1 VGSWREGFGGVGAA
15 VFGAIAIVICCGGP
29 LLLVAIATTGVGTA
43 LAALGWGA
51 LGLAVALA
59 GVLAAP
65 WWWLR
70 RRSARER
77 ASRIAGEVTH
87 RV

>member
-1 VGSWREGFGGVGAA
+1 MSSSREEFGGVGAA
-15 VFGAIAIVICCGGP
+15 VVGAIAVMICCGGP
-29 LLLVAIATTGVGTA
+29 LLFVAIATTGVGTA

-59 GVLAAP
+59 GLVAGT

-70 RRSARER
+70 RRWARER
-77 ASRIAGEVTH
+77 VIASRG
-87 RV
+87 R

>member
-1 VGSWREGFGGVGAA
+1 MGSSREGFGGVGAA
-15 VFGAIAIVICCGGP
+15 GVGAIAIVICCGGP
-29 LLLVAIATTGVGTA
+29 LLFVAIATTGLGTA

-59 GVLAAP
+59 GFAAAA

-77 ASRIAGEVTH
+77 AT
-87 RV
+87 RVAVGDHDV

>member
-1 VGSWREGFGGVGAA
+1 MGSSREGVGGVGAA
-15 VFGAIAIVICCGGP
+15 VVGAIAIAICCGGP
-29 LLLVAIATTGVGTA
+29 LLFLAIATTGVGTA

-51 LGLAVALA
+51 LGLAVVLA
-59 GVLAAP
+59 GLGAGA

-77 ASRIAGEVTH
+77 ATRVAG
-87 RV
+87 R